1 MSAVATVAV
10 GVIVGAFAGSL
21 RAPTPAVHEWV
32 ASLEAIPTDGYLDL
46 LPALEPSHW
55 RRGPTPVGFAATT
68 RLSPYSG
75 ERVAAVP
82 EATAFPDA

>member
-1 MSAVATVAV
+1 MT
-10 GVIVGAFAGSL
+10 
-21 RAPTPAVHEWV
+21 
-32 ASLEAIPTDGYLDL
+32 LDL

-55 RRGPTPVGFAATT
+55 RRGPTPVGFTKTT

-82 EATAFPDA
+82 EAAAFP